1 MTANLIQIGNSWG
14 IRIPKKIV
22 EQFELKTISL
32 EILQDGIFLIPIKPN
47 DIRDWDTPEL
57 RKTAKKEKQEAF
69 EGIDLNDKEWR
80 W

>member
-32 EILQDGIFLIPIKPN
+32 EILQDGIFLRPIKPN
-47 DIRDWDTPEL
+47 DISGWDAPEL
-57 RKTAKKEKQEAF
+57 RRTAKKEKQEAF